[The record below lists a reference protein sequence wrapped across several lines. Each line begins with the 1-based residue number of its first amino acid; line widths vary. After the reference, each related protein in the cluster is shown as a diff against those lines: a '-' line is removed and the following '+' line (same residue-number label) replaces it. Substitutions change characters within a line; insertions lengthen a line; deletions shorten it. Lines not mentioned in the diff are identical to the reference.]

1 MTMKKIIIT
10 IVITFVSVTNV
21 FSQELQVQDLKTRL
35 NYYKTLCDK
44 ISENIDCVKRDEKN
58 LNQKAKED
66 QQVSNLVKRI
76 TKQINDLSKRT
87 EYLCNDIKA
96 LDGLLQVVPYT
107 DPQTTTEPVGNA
119 PVPTQTPSPNL
130 REEETPKVEP

>member
-87 EYLCNDIKA
+87 EYLCRELYLCENRGEVHGCHEGHGADIVYESGRTDCYFP
-96 LDGLLQVVPYT
+96 DG
-107 DPQTTTEPVGNA
+107 
-119 PVPTQTPSPNL
+119 
-130 REEETPKVEP
+130 